1 MPLLLGF
8 LAALYELGVWLIGL
22 FVPVLLYVFA
32 SKFIFSRVVVGLT
45 LAFYMSVFLAFTTF
59 LNTRFATLLNSVGFF
74 DNPYFLTG
82 VSLLP
87 SNISVCL
94 SIFSVVYL
102 SYIMLRLKIFVVKTY
117 SNQASGSSGLPG
129 KSKAGKTP

>member
-1 MPLLLGF
+1 
-8 LAALYELGVWLIGL
+8 
-22 FVPVLLYVFA
+22 
-32 SKFIFSRVVVGLT
+32 
-45 LAFYMSVFLAFTTF
+45 SVFLAFTTF
-59 LNTRFATLLNSVGFF
+59 LNTRFVTLLNSVGFF

-102 SYIMLRLKIFVVKTY
+102 SYLVVRFKILVVKTY
-117 SNQASGSSGLPG
+117 SEQASGSGGLPG
-129 KSKAGKTP
+129 KSKIGK

>member
-1 MPLLLGF
+1 MPLLVAVF
-8 LAALYELGVWLIGL
+8 ALLYDIGVWLVGL
-22 FVPVLLYVFA
+22 LIPALIYVFA
-32 SKFIFSRVVVGLT
+32 SKYIFSRVVVGLT
-45 LAFYMSVFLAFTTF
+45 LAFYVSVFLAFTTF

-87 SNISVCL
+87 SNISVCI

-102 SYIMLRLKIFVVKTY
+102 SYLILRFKILVVNAY
-117 SNQASGSSGLPG
+117 SKQSSQSSGLPV
-129 KSKAGKTP
+129 KTKKP

>member
-1 MPLLLGF
+1 MPLLLLF
-8 LAALYELGVWLIGL
+8 LGALFDLAVWLIGL
-22 FVPVLLYVFA
+22 LLPFLLY
-32 SKFIFSRVVVGLT
+32 IFSSKYFFSRLVVGLT
-45 LAFYMSVFLAFTTF
+45 LGFYGSVFLAFTTF
-59 LNTRFATLLNSVGFF
+59 LNTRFVTLLNSVGFF

-102 SYIMLRLKIFVVKTY
+102 SYLVVRFKILVVKTY
-117 SNQASGSSGLPG
+117 SEQASGSGGLPS
-129 KSKAGKTP
+129 KSKIGK

>member
-1 MPLLLGF
+1 MPLLLLF
-8 LAALYELGVWLIGL
+8 LGALFDLAVWLIGL
-22 FVPVLLYVFA
+22 LLPFLLY
-32 SKFIFSRVVVGLT
+32 IFSSKYFFSRLVVGLT
-45 LAFYMSVFLAFTTF
+45 LGFYGSVFLAFTTF
-59 LNTRFATLLNSVGFF
+59 LNTRFVTLLNSVGFF

-102 SYIMLRLKIFVVKTY
+102 SYLVVRFKILVVKTY
-117 SNQASGSSGLPG
+117 SEQASGSGGLPG
-129 KSKAGKTP
+129 KSKIGK

>member
-1 MPLLLGF
+1 MPLLVAVF
-8 LAALYELGVWLIGL
+8 ALLYDIGVWLVGL
-22 FVPVLLYVFA
+22 LIPALIYVFA
-32 SKFIFSRVVVGLT
+32 SKYIFSRVVVGLT
-45 LAFYMSVFLAFTTF
+45 LAFYVSLFLAFTTF

-87 SNISVCL
+87 SNISVCI

-102 SYIMLRLKIFVVKTY
+102 SYLILRFKILVVNAY
-117 SNQASGSSGLPG
+117 SKQSSQSSGLPV
-129 KSKAGKTP
+129 KTKKP

>member
-1 MPLLLGF
+1 MPLLLLF
-8 LAALYELGVWLIGL
+8 LGALFDLAVWLIGL
-22 FVPVLLYVFA
+22 LLPFLLY
-32 SKFIFSRVVVGLT
+32 IFSSKYFFSRLVVGLT
-45 LAFYMSVFLAFTTF
+45 LGFYGSVFLAFTTF
-59 LNTRFATLLNSVGFF
+59 LNTRFVTLLNSVGFF

-102 SYIMLRLKIFVVKTY
+102 SYLVVRFKILVVKTY
-117 SNQASGSSGLPG
+117 SEQASGSGGLPG
-129 KSKAGKTP
+129 KTKIGK

>member
-1 MPLLLGF
+1 LLFLGALF
-8 LAALYELGVWLIGL
+8 DLAVWLIGL
-22 FVPVLLYVFA
+22 LLPFLLY
-32 SKFIFSRVVVGLT
+32 IFSSKYFFSRLVVGLT
-45 LAFYMSVFLAFTTF
+45 LGFYGSVFLAFTTF
-59 LNTRFATLLNSVGFF
+59 LNTRFVTLLNSVGFF

-102 SYIMLRLKIFVVKTY
+102 SYLVVRFKILVVKTY
-117 SNQASGSSGLPG
+117 SEQASGSGGLPS
-129 KSKAGKTP
+129 KSKIGK